1 MQDSTCIG
9 QWRGCF
15 QFPESSW
22 GGKSETGL
30 LMVPQQAPWHPAH
43 SGHMGGLRQE
53 TMCFNLPL
61 MSPDVAL
68 PPTPQPGSDTK
79 GLWQCQ
85 SSASFSDG
93 EKQGWERMYCRQSQ
107 TALRSGISSPK
118 ERMWMLGIMIEGLY
132 INKQAPT
139 AELHPVLGWDLN
151 LHIVNRSLP

>member
-79 GLWQCQ
+79 GSLAMPVICFLLRWGKTRLGEDVLQAESN
-85 SSASFSDG
+85 SS
-93 EKQGWERMYCRQSQ
+93 Q
-107 TALRSGISSPK
+107 
-118 ERMWMLGIMIEGLY
+118 
-132 INKQAPT
+132 
-139 AELHPVLGWDLN
+139 VWDFFPQREN
-151 LHIVNRSLP
+151 VDAGNHDRRPCA